1 VSLRSFLAG
10 VATGV
15 AFCLVVVV
23 ARGSFLGAR
32 NAILEDSVIVERTQ
46 RIAAVAEVESERQ
59 AREAVTM
66 ELQVSTARW
75 DEERR
80 TLTASTRAAA
90 AEAEGLRTRLSALA
104 TPDMQPLLDSLYAA
118 HESEVGT
125 LHDRLRTERD
135 ENDALWTERRALL
148 LFAERQDAALAAA
161 LSEIRAHEALA
172 AGLRRQLRPTFW
184 GRAVGSTIW
193 TAAAVGAGWAC
204 SEMTRGRGD
213 LALLGCAG
221 GAALAIVVAR

>member
-1 VSLRSFLAG
+1 VGLRSYLAG

-15 AFCLVVVV
+15 AFCLVVVT
-23 ARGSFLGAR
+23 AWGGFTDAR

-46 RIAAVAEVESERQ
+46 RIAAVAEVERERQ

-80 TLTASTRAAA
+80 TLTARTRAAA
-90 AEAEGLRTRLSALA
+90 AEAEGLRSRLSALA
-104 TPDMQPLLDSLYAA
+104 TPDMQPLLDSLYVA
-118 HESEVGT
+118 HEAEVGT
-125 LHDRLRTERD
+125 LHARLRVERD
-135 ENDALWTERRALL
+135 ENAVLWTERRALL
-148 LFAERQDAALAAA
+148 LFAERQDTALAAA
-161 LSEIRAHEALA
+161 LAEIRAHEALT

-184 GRAVGSTIW
+184 SRAVGSTIW

-204 SEMTRGRGD
+204 SEMTRDRGD

-221 GAALAIVVAR
+221 GAAVAIVVVR